1 MEAEQPAQEQDFMTV
16 RVARRCYVGAHYGR
30 EALAR
35 APHGAEVLSRG
46 FCAFLLLFDLS
57 CRQPRLED
65 QLAGPEGP
73 LSQRWPRCAPMPNV
87 LPLMFLRLSSLL
99 LPLLRSGARGRDARA
114 RHAALQGLRHRRV

>member
-46 FCAFLLLFDLS
+46 FCAFPAL
-57 CRQPRLED
+57 RP
-65 QLAGPEGP
+65 LAQATSP
-73 LSQRWPRCAPMPNV
+73 
-87 LPLMFLRLSSLL
+87 
-99 LPLLRSGARGRDARA
+99 GRPAGRT
-114 RHAALQGLRHRRV
+114 